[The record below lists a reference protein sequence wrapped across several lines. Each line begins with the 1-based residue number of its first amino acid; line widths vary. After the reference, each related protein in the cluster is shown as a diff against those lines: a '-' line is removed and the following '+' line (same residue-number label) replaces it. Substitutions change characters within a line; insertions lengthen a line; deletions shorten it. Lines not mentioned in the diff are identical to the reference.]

1 MRMPNPVR
9 FHRALLLALALM
21 MIVASVAI
29 ASEAVHWGYSG
40 ENGPEHWGDLSPD
53 YATCAKGVEQS
64 PVDIP
69 ADAAVNTAD
78 ISFNYQPSAVTI
90 LNNGHTIQ
98 VNYDPGSSITLNGVR
113 YDLVQFHFH
122 AHSEHALAGQFAP
135 LEVHLVHKNAKGGL
149 AVVGVL
155 LNAGAENPSYAAVLN
170 NLPAEE
176 NEAHAV
182 SGATV
187 DANQLLPSERTYW
200 RYNGSLTTPPCSEGV
215 QWLVMNTPVELSAA
229 QIGAYTAIYNA
240 NARPLQPLNART
252 FVLSLTLPV
261 TGGVLLTFDVVLLL
275 AGGML
280 LLLGMLLLRSQRPV
294 AH

>member
-1 MRMPNPVR
+1 MPNPVR

-53 YATCAKGVEQS
+53 YATCAKGLEQS

-176 NEAHAV
+176 SEAHTV

-261 TGGVLLTFDVVLLL
+261 TGGVLLTFDVVLLC
-275 AGGML
+275 AGGAL
-280 LLLGMLLLRSQRPV
+280 LLLGMLLLRSQRSV
-294 AH
+294 VH

>member
-1 MRMPNPVR
+1 MPNPVR

-21 MIVASVAI
+21 MIAASVAI
-29 ASEAVHWGYSG
+29 ASEGVHWSYSG
-40 ENGPEHWGDLSPD
+40 ENGPDHWGDLSPD

-98 VNYDPGSSITLNGVR
+98 VNYDPGSSLTLNGVR

-176 NEAHAV
+176 SEAHAV

-240 NARPLQPLNART
+240 NARPLQPFNART

-261 TGGVLLTFDVVLLL
+261 TGGALLTFDVVLLL
-275 AGGML
+275 AGGTL
-280 LLLGMLLLRSQRPV
+280 LLLGLRLLRSHRSV

>member
-1 MRMPNPVR
+1 MPNPVR

-29 ASEAVHWGYSG
+29 ASEGVHWGYSG

-53 YATCAKGVEQS
+53 YATCAKGLEQS

-176 NEAHAV
+176 SEAHAV

-240 NARPLQPLNART
+240 NARPLQPFNART

-261 TGGVLLTFDVVLLL
+261 TGGALLTFDVVLLL
-275 AGGML
+275 AGGTL
-280 LLLGMLLLRSQRPV
+280 LLLGLRLLRSQRSV

>member
-21 MIVASVAI
+21 MIAASVAI
-29 ASEAVHWGYSG
+29 ASEGVHWSYSG
-40 ENGPEHWGDLSPD
+40 ENGPDHWGDLSPD

-78 ISFNYQPSAVTI
+78 ISFNYKPSAVAI

-98 VNYDPGSSITLNGVR
+98 VNYDPGSSLTLNGVR

-176 NEAHAV
+176 SEAHAV

-240 NARPLQPLNART
+240 NARPLQPFNART

-261 TGGVLLTFDVVLLL
+261 TGGALLTFDVVLLL
-275 AGGML
+275 AGGTL
-280 LLLGMLLLRSQRPV
+280 LLLGLRLLRSQRSV